1 MVNRV
6 QFLRQH
12 QGTPHYQ
19 SVNITRATLCEL
31 IAIRILRRYNEDN
44 PGPQGL
50 LLLANILVA
59 GFDPFQGCP
68 DDVREENELM
78 RWKLQKKDGDEK
90 KLPALEIAI
99 ISKSKGF
106 LSSSASQMVVTAIY
120 EGRVV
125 YTPSSFIDILPD
137 RYKRKPICLYDPRKA
152 PLLNQ
157 YRLIVPRTRNYL
169 EVGQFL
175 VLIGLYVMVMR
186 DRDPPASSSTEIV
199 FAIYAAGWTLD
210 IFASILEHGWQVF
223 TQNLWSF
230 LDVTFIFI
238 YIIYAILRINGVWTG
253 DTGSSRQAMDVL
265 AVGAPILVPRLA
277 FNVMSEN
284 MLFLSLRA
292 MMSDFISL
300 TFLAAWC
307 FGGFLLSM
315 VWLSNGG
322 HTPLTISKW
331 MLWIWFGLDGTGIQ
345 ESVALHHYLGPTLMV
360 AFAFLG
366 NTLFLT
372 ILVSMLTNTFAGIV
386 ANSNAE
392 VQYRRAVLTLEGVKS
407 DAIFAYQPPFNILA
421 LMIMI
426 PLKAVVTP
434 RWFHK
439 INVAAVRTLNA
450 PLLLVI
456 GYLERRILWARE
468 RRKSEGPG
476 LTRSASRTGLLSL
489 SRGFSA
495 HADIHAVFEAEP
507 EQEEEEEEDDM
518 VIGSSSDDGGG
529 NGSYGPLTM
538 GPQVS
543 LKGTGSKR
551 RDSIAPFGA
560 AIKDQMRDMLDDV
573 QSRDAGS
580 EVGTRL
586 DRMEELIRRI
596 EMLLNKVCENLDG
609 GGDRKVAKDVKTQ
622 ETDQ

>member
-1 MVNRV
+1 MNAAIIRPLVDKWYNARDVSVSTLAITPFSYSHADRVVYCLMVNRV

-68 DDVREENELM
+68 NDVREENELV

-99 ISKSKGF
+99 ISESKIF

-186 DRDPPASSSTEIV
+186 DRDPLASSSTEIV
-199 FAIYAAGWTLD
+199 FGIYAAGWTLD

-331 MLWIWFGLDGTGIQ
+331 MLWIWFGLDGTGIPGICRP
-345 ESVALHHYLGPTLMV
+345 SS
-360 AFAFLG
+360 
-366 NTLFLT
+366 LFGADSHGRFRIFGEHT
-372 ILVSMLTNTFAGIV
+372 VPNDPRID
-386 ANSNAE
+386 ANE
-392 VQYRRAVLTLEGVKS
+392 YV
-407 DAIFAYQPPFNILA
+407 
-421 LMIMI
+421 
-426 PLKAVVTP
+426 
-434 RWFHK
+434 RWH
-439 INVAAVRTLNA
+439 
-450 PLLLVI
+450 
-456 GYLERRILWARE
+456 
-468 RRKSEGPG
+468 RRKFQRG
-476 LTRSASRTGLLSL
+476 SAVPSCS
-489 SRGFSA
+489 S
-495 HADIHAVFEAEP
+495 HA
-507 EQEEEEEEDDM
+507 
-518 VIGSSSDDGGG
+518 
-529 NGSYGPLTM
+529 
-538 GPQVS
+538 
-543 LKGTGSKR
+543 
-551 RDSIAPFGA
+551 
-560 AIKDQMRDMLDDV
+560 
-573 QSRDAGS
+573 
-580 EVGTRL
+580 
-586 DRMEELIRRI
+586 
-596 EMLLNKVCENLDG
+596 
-609 GGDRKVAKDVKTQ
+609 
-622 ETDQ
+622 